1 MATQE
6 VPTVGSQFTI
16 TYDYLCPFARI
27 ANEAVVE
34 AIRGGA
40 PYDVTFAPFSLH
52 HNSLPQGAT
61 PIWERSSDEDL
72 GSGVR
77 ALLWSI
83 AVRDSEPDLFPSF
96 HVAMFSAR
104 HDDGDDLSDPAV
116 LAAVATGSGIDP
128 ASVDAIVASGT
139 PMKTLMQEHTA
150 LVSDHKVFGVPTFI
164 SHGQAVFVRMME
176 RHRLDDLDKVVGMI
190 DWTNVNEFKRTSI
203 SR

>member
-1 MATQE
+1 MQE
-6 VPTVGSQFTI
+6 VPVRRRFTI

-34 AIRGGA
+34 AIQGGA

-52 HNSLPQGAT
+52 HNSLPDGAT
-61 PIWERSSDEDL
+61 PVWERSEDEDL
-72 GSGVR
+72 GSGVS

-83 AVRDSEPDLFPSF
+83 AVRDSEPVRFPSF

-104 HDDGDDLSDPAV
+104 HDDGDDLTDPAV
-116 LAAVATGSGIDP
+116 LVSVAAASGIDP
-128 ASVDAIVASGT
+128 ASIEAIVASGV
-139 PMKTLMQEHTA
+139 PMKTLRQEHTA
-150 LVSDHKVFGVPTFI
+150 LVNDYKVFGVPTFI
-164 SHGQAVFVRMME
+164 SNDEAVFVRMME
-176 RHRLDDLDKVVGMI
+176 RHQLDDLAKVVDMI